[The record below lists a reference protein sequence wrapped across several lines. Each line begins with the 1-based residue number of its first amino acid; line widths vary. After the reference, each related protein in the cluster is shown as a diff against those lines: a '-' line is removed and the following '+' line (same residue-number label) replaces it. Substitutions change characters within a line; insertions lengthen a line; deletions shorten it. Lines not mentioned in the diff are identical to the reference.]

1 MITDENDI
9 AHQVI
14 GMAIEVHK
22 TIGPGLPKDI
32 YLQCLAFDL
41 SENGIKMNTDKILPI
56 QYKGLNMDSGYSVD
70 LLVEDRLIVSIETTE
85 SVSDSHIQKCL
96 RMLRLGNYKLGLV
109 INFNS
114 SLLKNGIRR
123 VTNNR
128 NNLEEERNL
137 ENGISSYQ

>member
-1 MITDENDI
+1 MITDENEL

-22 TIGPGLPKDI
+22 TIGPGLPKEI
-32 YLQCLAFDL
+32 YLQCLNHDIAQHGL
-41 SENGIKMNTDKILPI
+41 SMSTGKSLPI
-56 QYKGLNMDSGYSVD
+56 QYKNLNMDAGYSMD
-70 LLVEDRLIVSIETTE
+70 ILVEEKLIVSLETCE
-85 SVSDSHIQKCL
+85 SISDVHIQKCL

-123 VTNNR
+123 VTNHR
-128 NNLEEERNL
+128 NTFEEEQNV
-137 ENGISSYQ
+137 ENGLSSYQ

>member
-1 MITDENDI
+1 ME
-9 AHQVI
+9 
-14 GMAIEVHK
+14 
-22 TIGPGLPKDI
+22 
-32 YLQCLAFDL
+32 
-41 SENGIKMNTDKILPI
+41 
-56 QYKGLNMDSGYSVD
+56 SGYSVD
-70 LLVEDRLIVSIETTE
+70 LLVEDRLIVSIETTD
-85 SVSDSHIQKCL
+85 SVSDSQIQKCL

-137 ENGISSYQ
+137 ESGISSYQ

>member
-1 MITDENDI
+1 MTTDENEI

-32 YLQCLAFDL
+32 YLECLSFDILQGGL
-41 SENGIKMNTDKILPI
+41 SVIKDKSLPI
-56 QYKGLNMDSGYSVD
+56 QYKDLNMETGYRVD
-70 LLVEDRLIVSIETTE
+70 LLVDERLLVCIET
-85 SVSDSHIQKCL
+85 SDSIADTQIQKCL

-128 NNLEEERNL
+128 SNLEEERNL

>member
-1 MITDENDI
+1 MITDENEL
-9 AHQVI
+9 AHQII

-32 YLQCLAFDL
+32 YLQCLTHDIHHQGLTMSAGQL
-41 SENGIKMNTDKILPI
+41 LPI
-56 QYKGLNMDSGYSVD
+56 QYKNLNMDAGYAMD
-70 LLVEDRLIVSIETTE
+70 ILVEDKLIVSIETCET
-85 SVSDSHIQKCL
+85 VSDIQIQKCL

-123 VTNNR
+123 VTNHR
-128 NNLEEERNL
+128 NAIEEEQNM
-137 ENGISSYQ
+137 ENGMSSYQ